1 MTPTQFLIQLSES
14 GRSDFG
20 KKDIADQSY
29 AQKVFTTIFGSS
41 GAIMMDGFE
50 GYFTNSD
57 GESAHFAAEAYR
69 LVGSPKRAEIID
81 RACLAVCPDGFPAS
95 DAEREA
101 VMEALSDDVRE
112 KLSTI
117 SDEFMNLPEEIDPLL
132 LEFVRKHPDEFG
144 PVPETV
150 T

>member
-1 MTPTQFLIQLSES
+1 
-14 GRSDFG
+14 
-20 KKDIADQSY
+20 
-29 AQKVFTTIFGSS
+29 
-41 GAIMMDGFE
+41 
-50 GYFTNSD
+50 
-57 GESAHFAAEAYR
+57 
-69 LVGSPKRAEIID
+69 
-81 RACLAVCPDGFPAS
+81 
-95 DAEREA
+95 
-101 VMEALSDDVRE
+101 MEALSDDVRE